1 MNICDVRGG
10 FLDQIATIPEHHKI
24 IPKKKNQPKHAF
36 LYFSRNPRAPAIQHT
51 CGTHLRLRVKLT
63 VESASNIPTYA
74 SHVPEFSCAPSRQQ
88 KLEAWN
94 PLAFNSRISRPSPP
108 TPTSSDSLPYK
119 FDALSSLSFPITRKP
134 FTHTFL
140 HKRLSLSLSLAA
152 SVSLSVFSVQI
163 WAPKATENEGVQNPW
178 DDF

>member
-10 FLDQIATIPEHHKI
+10 FLDQIATIPEHNKI
-24 IPKKKNQPKHAF
+24 IPKKINQKRAF
-36 LYFSRNPRAPAIQHT
+36 LYFSRYPRVPAIQHT

-88 KLEAWN
+88 KLE
-94 PLAFNSRISRPSPP
+94 PLAFNSHISRPSPP

-119 FDALSSLSFPITRKP
+119 FDALSSFSFPIT

-140 HKRLSLSLSLAA
+140 HKRRSLSPPLFLSLF
-152 SVSLSVFSVQI
+152 FSVQI
-163 WAPKATENEGVQNPW
+163 
-178 DDF
+178 